1 MGFSKLRRRDFDLSR
16 LRRPLSDAC
25 CRAVRSTT
33 GRYDRHSSSSAFG
46 MEAAADPEC
55 ASRWVDPTNRQGAS
69 SPVAGLW
76 SLPFKGKLKVVRTL
90 ALAELRARQRI
101 KPYQQLRYWS
111 TVPFRHGP
119 NDAVK
124 FSAIPSPH
132 NSARPLEK
140 SNPKGLQDE
149 LVRHIKEDNLMSWF
163 DFAVQFSRHR
173 QNDLLGQDPRRQFLD
188 RKRERRVERSPGTFP
203 HGCEAYSSEELAFVI
218 GSKRSDIFRC
228 HG

>member
-1 MGFSKLRRRDFDLSR
+1 M
-16 LRRPLSDAC
+16 
-25 CRAVRSTT
+25 
-33 GRYDRHSSSSAFG
+33 
-46 MEAAADPEC
+46 
-55 ASRWVDPTNRQGAS
+55 
-69 SPVAGLW
+69 
-76 SLPFKGKLKVVRTL
+76 
-90 ALAELRARQRI
+90 
-101 KPYQQLRYWS
+101 
-111 TVPFRHGP
+111 
-119 NDAVK
+119 
-124 FSAIPSPH
+124 FSAIPSPD

-163 DFAVQFSRHR
+163 DFAVQFL
-173 QNDLLGQDPRRQFLD
+173 DTGKMTYWGKDPRRQFLD